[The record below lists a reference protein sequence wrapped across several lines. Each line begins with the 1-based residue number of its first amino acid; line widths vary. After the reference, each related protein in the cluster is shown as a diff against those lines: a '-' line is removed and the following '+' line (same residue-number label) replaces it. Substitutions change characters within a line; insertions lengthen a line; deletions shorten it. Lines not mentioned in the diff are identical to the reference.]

1 MSSSYR
7 GGVFNER
14 SFKNVPND
22 YLQKVVHQHP
32 KMSKMVDFGCWRTC
46 FGLAGERGLGN
57 HCIECNEFSEPLRA
71 CLPMAFG
78 FFVKRFKN

>member
-1 MSSSYR
+1 MSSSHR

-22 YLQKVVHQHP
+22 YLKSCTP
-32 KMSKMVDFGCWRTC
+32 ASKDVENGRLWMLLYMFW
-46 FGLAGERGLGN
+46 AGGGAGLGN
-57 HCIECNEFSEPLRA
+57 HCIKCNEFSEPLRA